1 MWWNAMSTLQQ
12 VAFVI
17 ACAATLILIVQII
30 LMFIGSAGSDDV
42 SDISGGGATDI
53 SVDGDVADVSGGD
66 IDVDVNVDADVP
78 DVDLDGDTDISVDA
92 DADAQVG
99 DTDIIHP
106 GRRFAPFGFKLL
118 SLRSILAF
126 ITIGAWVLYTA
137 CYGLAWYYSLIVA
150 IACGFAAACGMAGAM
165 LGMEKLQSN
174 GNISIKNAVGK
185 IGTVYLTIPPRRS
198 GFGKVNVLVQ
208 ERYAE
213 YDAVTDCD
221 EPIPTSAEIEV
232 IGTTVDKLIVK
243 KFKKPSIVVE
253 NVK

>member
-12 VAFVI
+12 AAFII

-30 LMFIGSAGSDDV
+30 LMFIGASSDSAADISSDV
-42 SDISGGGATDI
+42 SDI
-53 SVDGDVADVSGGD
+53 SVDGDVSDVGN
-66 IDVDVNVDADVP
+66 IDVP
-78 DVDLDGDTDISVDA
+78 DGSGDVSIDGDVGDGDVSFDA
-92 DADAQVG
+92 DADAPVG
-99 DTDIIHP
+99 DTDLLHP

-126 ITIGAWVLYTA
+126 ITVGAWVLYTA
-137 CYGLAWYYSLIVA
+137 CYGLAWYYSLLIA
-150 IACGFAAACGMAGAM
+150 LACGFAAACGMAGAM
-165 LGMEKLQSN
+165 VGMEKLQSN
-174 GNISIKNAVGK
+174 GAINIKNAIGK

-213 YDAVTDCD
+213 YDAVTDGD

-232 IGTTVDKLIVK
+232 IGAVGADKLVVK
-243 KFKKPSIVVE
+243 RYKKPSIVVE
-253 NVK
+253 NAK